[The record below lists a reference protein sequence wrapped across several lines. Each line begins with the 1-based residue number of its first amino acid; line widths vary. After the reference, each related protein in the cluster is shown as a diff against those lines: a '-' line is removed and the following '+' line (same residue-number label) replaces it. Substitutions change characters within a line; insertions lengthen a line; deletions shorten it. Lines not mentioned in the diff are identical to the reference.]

1 MAWENLGIRLG
12 AAYSWYSVDTAR
24 NASFSGFADTLDAD
38 YQASAAQLFGEVGYS
53 IALGKGSIE
62 PFAGLAQVNV
72 RSDGFSE
79 QGGDAALSG
88 EDSATSV
95 TYSTLGLRTAANFTL
110 ANLRWTASGM
120 AGWQHGWG
128 DLAPD
133 VAMNFAGSDSFTI
146 HGAPIAQDAAT
157 LEAGLAVGED
167 GISLGI
173 FYQGQIGDGVTAQ
186 GAMARLAFAF

>member
-1 MAWENLGIRLG
+1 
-12 AAYSWYSVDTAR
+12 
-24 NASFSGFADTLDAD
+24 
-38 YQASAAQLFGEVGYS
+38 
-53 IALGKGSIE
+53 
-62 PFAGLAQVNV
+62 
-72 RSDGFSE
+72 
-79 QGGDAALSG
+79 
-88 EDSATSV
+88 
-95 TYSTLGLRTAANFTL
+95 
-110 ANLRWTASGM
+110 M